1 VVLAARYAPVRR
13 AFGLPGDRQFLVV
26 TSGLSCIAVLV
37 AVLMNPATWY
47 GGNEL
52 GGGFC
57 IVVGWS
63 YGAGVAL
70 GAATVLLGIAI
81 AAVRDPPSR

>member
-1 VVLAARYAPVRR
+1 
-13 AFGLPGDRQFLVV
+13 
-26 TSGLSCIAVLV
+26 
-37 AVLMNPATWY
+37 MNPATWY